1 MNPNVGQTQ
10 QTPQTARVNI
20 DLNNLP
26 VRNDNEQDPVT
37 GRQPENVL
45 GTPVSLQSTPSLVK
59 SNPDQSSLANLEFS
73 RRFAE
78 MEALIQRIP
87 GVPAPIK
94 RSNMNSFADSPFV
107 DAIAL
112 VEMPKK
118 FSFPNMKQYEGTTD
132 PDDHIAQYKQRMF
145 TAAIPRDLREAC
157 MCKAFGSSL
166 NGPALQWYT
175 NLPNNSI
182 NSFAQLTD
190 TFVEQFASSRKL
202 EKQSDDLYTITQ
214 KHGEN
219 LRTYVGRFNR
229 EKVQIP
235 HCNQATAIYAFRK
248 GLRFDSDLYKEL
260 TKYPCR
266 IMEDVLAK
274 AWAQI
279 KWEED
284 EANYISRSNNY
295 SSRRNDRVDRRSS
308 DRRSEPYPIGDR
320 TSRQNEGSSDGRPY
334 KRAYPRTS
342 RPKAEVPEYNLRIE
356 PVDLVAVMREMGKTV
371 KWPRKMNALPEHRDA
386 KLRCEFHGDHG
397 HRTEDCI
404 ALKFE
409 VTELLKQG
417 HLQEFLTKKG
427 K

>member
-1 MNPNVGQTQ
+1 M
-10 QTPQTARVNI
+10 
-20 DLNNLP
+20 
-26 VRNDNEQDPVT
+26 
-37 GRQPENVL
+37 
-45 GTPVSLQSTPSLVK
+45 SLQSTLGLVK
-59 SNPDQSSLANLEFS
+59 PGPDLHLSANLEFS

-78 MEALIQRIP
+78 MEALIQRIL

-94 RSNMNSFADSPFV
+94 KSTANSFADSPFV

-112 VEMPKK
+112 MEMPKK
-118 FSFPNMKQYEGTTD
+118 FNFPNMKQYEGTTD

-166 NGPALQWYT
+166 SGPALQWYT

-182 NSFAQLTD
+182 DSFAQLTD

-202 EKQSDDLYTITQ
+202 EKLSDDLYTITQ
-214 KHGEN
+214 RTGEN
-219 LRTYVGRFNR
+219 LRAYVGRFNR

-266 IMEDVLAK
+266 TMEDVLAK

-284 EANYISRSNNY
+284 EANFVGKAN
-295 SSRRNDRVDRRSS
+295 SSYYGGRRK
-308 DRRSEPYPIGDR
+308 E
-320 TSRQNEGSSDGRPY
+320 
-334 KRAYPRTS
+334 
-342 RPKAEVPEYNLRIE
+342 
-356 PVDLVAVMREMGKTV
+356 
-371 KWPRKMNALPEHRDA
+371 
-386 KLRCEFHGDHG
+386 
-397 HRTEDCI
+397 
-404 ALKFE
+404 
-409 VTELLKQG
+409 
-417 HLQEFLTKKG
+417 
-427 K
+427 